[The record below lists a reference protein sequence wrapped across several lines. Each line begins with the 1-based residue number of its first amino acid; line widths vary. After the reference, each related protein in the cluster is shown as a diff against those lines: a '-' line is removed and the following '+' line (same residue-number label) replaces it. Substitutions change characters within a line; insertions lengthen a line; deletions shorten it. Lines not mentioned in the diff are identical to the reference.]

1 MQTAA
6 ACTLWCSTGEVAQQ
20 SGIQPT
26 LESATRV
33 LQIPLSLSECNC

>member
-6 ACTLWCSTGEVAQQ
+6 ACTLWCRSGEVAQQ

-26 LESATRV
+26 LDSATRV
-33 LQIPLSLSECNC
+33 LQIPLTLSEYSC